1 MAVKAATEKYEQMI
15 LDVEVDPIG
24 SPGVY
29 TALCGM
35 TDVTITRTS
44 DVDETEVPY
53 CDNESLPASVEV
65 AVRSQTVTV
74 DATGVWAAQS
84 NGDMMDWW
92 YSGATKNIR
101 VRNTAALS
109 GDAETEAGPALLVT
123 MTDARTK
130 GQKVTREINIRFD
143 GVPTVTNKA

>member
-1 MAVKAATEKYEQMI
+1 MAIRAETEKYEELI

-35 TDVTITRTS
+35 TDVTITRTAN
-44 DVDETEVPY
+44 VDETEVPF
-53 CDNESLPASVEV
+53 CDDESLPVSVEV
-65 AVRSQTVTV
+65 AVRSQTVTI

-84 NGDMMDWW
+84 NKTMMDWW

-101 VRNTAALS
+101 LRNTRANS
-109 GDAETEAGPALLVT
+109 GDPETEAGPALLVT